1 MASPRPE
8 PNNVLG
14 GFAAKKVSSHGTKVS
29 PIDVGLRGVV
39 RTCLNRA
46 AERKRILNMTNPT
59 SEVKHTRGWLKYLA
73 VSGTALLLAACSS
86 GLVTNTPTTQDE
98 LAPQAS
104 SCLNR
109 HGNKIKLRNNRQGR
123 IFHKKNVIVDAR
135 GMTFRGDRNAFVGA
149 YNHGFLCIS
158 GGTYV
163 TSARLSMSWAK
174 THGMAAFWFRDTP
187 NLTLENAAIGVGG
200 RIAGDGFGVKENMP
214 NWTFRNSYVGRA
226 GDDGIENDRYSS
238 GTADNVL
245 IDSAFTGLSCRAE
258 GRGKPRRYNFN
269 VKNTL
274 ISLKGRSNDL
284 FKVSTRSKNYCK
296 LNLSNNVF
304 YLPKRNAGKIERK
317 VLNGGSCRN
326 NTIVYTGGSKSY
338 LNYLK
343 RNSSS
348 CFKVTTDKR
357 VWERA
362 RDNWFKRHSQFS
374 KYR

>member
-1 MASPRPE
+1 
-8 PNNVLG
+8 
-14 GFAAKKVSSHGTKVS
+14 
-29 PIDVGLRGVV
+29 
-39 RTCLNRA
+39 
-46 AERKRILNMTNPT
+46 MTNLTP
-59 SEVKHTRGWLKYLA
+59 EVKRTRGWLKYLT
-73 VSGTALLLAACSS
+73 VSGVALLLAACSS
-86 GLVTNTPTTQDE
+86 GLNTSTPTQDE

-109 HGNKIKLRNNRQGR
+109 HGNKINMRNNHQGR
-123 IFHKKNVIVDAR
+123 VFRKKNVIVDAR
-135 GMTFRGDRNAFVGA
+135 GVTFNDKKNAFVGA

-163 TSARLSMSWAK
+163 TGARLSAPWAFN
-174 THGMAAFWFRDTP
+174 HSRAAFWFRDTP

-200 RIAGDGFGVKENMP
+200 RIVGDGFTVKENMP
-214 NWTFRNSYVGRA
+214 NWTFQNSYVGRA

-284 FKVSTRSKNYCK
+284 FKVTFRSKNYCK
-296 LNLSNNVF
+296 LNLSDNVF
-304 YLPKRNAGKIERK
+304 YLPNRDGGKIEKK

-338 LNYLK
+338 LSYLK

-348 CFKVTTDKR
+348 CFKVTTDKH
-357 VWERA
+357 VWEKA